1 MLLGHN
7 GQENLFVA
15 LSAVPDPRD
24 ARGIRYRLPTVV
36 GLALAAVLA
45 GSVSV
50 YAIGQWIAG
59 CSQKTLAG
67 RWLLRRALAALRART
82 RTGRRPSTG
91 SKARLRGQ
99 SRRPAPSAGQYTW
112 SAPAAAAADRGWTV
126 RPAAAR
132 RPPTGRRRTC
142 WVRWIWLSRPAANE
156 ADPTTNATRAS
167 GNRDWS

>member
-24 ARGIRYRLPTVV
+24 GRGIRYRLPTVV
-36 GLALAAVLA
+36 GFALAAVLA

-91 SKARLRGQ
+91 SKARLR
-99 SRRPAPSAGQYTW
+99 AKAAGQ
-112 SAPAAAAADRGWTV
+112 
-126 RPAAAR
+126 R
-132 RPPTGRRRTC
+132 RQ
-142 WVRWIWLSRPAANE
+142 
-156 ADPTTNATRAS
+156 RAS
-167 GNRDWS
+167 TRGRHRPRLQQIAGGR